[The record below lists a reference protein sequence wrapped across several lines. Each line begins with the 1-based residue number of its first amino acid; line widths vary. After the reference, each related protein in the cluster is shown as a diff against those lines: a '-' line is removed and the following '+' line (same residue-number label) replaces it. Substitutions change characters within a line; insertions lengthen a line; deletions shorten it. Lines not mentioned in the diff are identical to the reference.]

1 MAEEADLIEKKIENH
16 KGFTKIELQCWVRL
30 DGENMATN
38 THRRKVSEFAKHV
51 KNLLYEQRKK
61 NGDNYEYF
69 VDVDIRDSPST
80 SAFLSLNINLIKNNT
95 IIKLKEYPQILERA
109 ITDYDYFTVFK
120 NAKKKKRGE

>member
-1 MAEEADLIEKKIENH
+1 MAEEADLIEKKIEHH

-30 DGENMATN
+30 DGENIATT
-38 THRRKVSEFAKHV
+38 THRRKVSEFSKQV

-95 IIKLKEYPQILERA
+95 VIKLKEYPQILEKA
-109 ITDYDYFTVFK
+109 ITDYDYFTVFN